1 MVIRRR
7 RRRRGAEPAPAP
19 VLDLHGAI
27 QRLAARRPV
36 FHSEA
41 DFQHALA
48 WQIHADHPDA
58 DIRLETRPLPEEN
71 LRLDLQVGL
80 EGRRIAVECKY
91 LVRELD
97 TTVAGERFVLRN
109 QGAHDVRRYDT
120 LKDVERVEQF
130 LRHGAADE
138 GLVVA
143 VTNDAGF
150 WKPAAQSDT
159 FDASFRLHEGRIV
172 AGRLAWAD
180 GTGPGTM
187 KGREAPI
194 DLDGAYRIDWRDF
207 ATPSK
212 GPAGKFRYL
221 LIEVPPRL

>member
-48 WQIHADHPDA
+48 WQIHADHPAA

-80 EGRRIAVECKY
+80 DGRRVAVECKY

-97 TTVAGERFVLRN
+97 IRVAGERFALRT
-109 QGAHDVRRYDT
+109 QSAHDIRRYDT
-120 LKDVERVEQF
+120 LKDVARVEH
-130 LRHGAADE
+130 LVERGAADE
-138 GLVVA
+138 GFVVA
-143 VTNDAGF
+143 VTNDAGH
-150 WKPAAQSDT
+150 WKTATRPDT
-159 FDASFRLHEGRIV
+159 FDADFRLHGGRIV
-172 AGRLAWAD
+172 TGRLAWAD
-180 GTGPGTM
+180 QTGPGTM

-194 DLDGAYRIDWRDF
+194 DLNGAYRIDWHDF
-207 ATPSK
+207 ATPTK